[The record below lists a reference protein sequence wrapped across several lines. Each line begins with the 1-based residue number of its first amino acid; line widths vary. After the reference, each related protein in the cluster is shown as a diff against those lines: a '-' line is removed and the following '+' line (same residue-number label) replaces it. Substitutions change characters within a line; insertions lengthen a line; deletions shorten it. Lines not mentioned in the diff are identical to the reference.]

1 MNSQRTHGMVLI
13 FLIIG
18 LISLPPICYVVY
30 AGIKHL
36 FELQTIADRAWT
48 IGGIML
54 LAFPLAF
61 IVPSLTIIIRARRAY
76 KRGSVYERSNEPQPQ
91 PESQPEK
98 PKRDWAIFKVGMGIS
113 LVLIAIGVV
122 IMLSDREKKAMGIE
136 VEGKVISKRT
146 EGGSKNKHSYF
157 TVEFNIDGK
166 TETHELKSS
175 LLPILRRNVKLYVSK
190 DTYASAFGDEDDR
203 HWVLH
208 YQNKNLLWI
217 ILSFGSAAFI
227 IFGVL
232 LMTFGKDVDPKT
244 YNGIDESAA
253 SYAAEMDD

>member
-1 MNSQRTHGMVLI
+1 MNPQRTHGMVLI

-48 IGGIML
+48 IGGIIKL

-61 IVPSLTIIIRARRAY
+61 IVPSLTIIIRARQAY
-76 KRGSVYERSNEPQPQ
+76 KRGSVYERPNEPQPQ

-113 LVLIAIGVV
+113 LVLITIGVV

-146 EGGSKNKHSYF
+146 EGDSKHKRSYF
-157 TVEFNIDGK
+157 TVEFTIDGN

-190 DTYASAFGDEDDR
+190 DTYASVFDDGDDR

-208 YQNKNLLWI
+208 YQNKNLIWI
-217 ILSFGSAAFI
+217 IFMFGCAAFI
-227 IFGVL
+227 IFVVSAL
-232 LMTFGKDVDPKT
+232 TFSDDVETKNTDDT
-244 YNGIDESAA
+244 DATI
-253 SYAAEMDD
+253 SYMAGMD